1 MYLFGQQAGGGAQGA
16 PGAGGMLGMLFPFI
30 LIFVIFYFIIIMPAK
45 KKQKKHQSMLGALKG
60 GERVVTSGGI
70 YGTVTRVLEDRFE
83 IEVDK
88 NTKLQVAKSSVSG
101 VIEPQSNS
109 SETETKK

>member
-1 MYLFGQQAGGGAQGA
+1 MLLFGQSGGGGAPQA
-16 PGAGGMLGMLFPFI
+16 SPGMLGMLLPFI

-45 KKQKKHQSMLGALKG
+45 KKQKRHQSMLGALKG

-70 YGTVTRVLEDRFE
+70 FGTVTRVLEDRFE

-88 NTKLQVAKSSVSG
+88 NTKLQVTKSSVST
-101 VIEPQSNS
+101 VIQPDGSGAE
-109 SETETKK
+109 EKK

>member
-1 MYLFGQQAGGGAQGA
+1 MFLFGQEGGGGAAQ

-45 KKQKKHQSMLGALKG
+45 KKQKQHQALLSALKG

-70 YGTVTRVLEDRFE
+70 YGRVTRVLDDSFE

-88 NTKLQVAKSSVSG
+88 NTKLRVAKSSISG
-101 VIEPQSNS
+101 VIEPQGS
-109 SETETKK
+109 SAVEKK

>member
-1 MYLFGQQAGGGAQGA
+1 MYLFGQATGNAAQ
-16 PGAGGMLGMLFPFI
+16 PGAGGMISMLLPFV

-45 KKQKKHQSMLGALKG
+45 KKQKQHMSMLGALKG
-60 GERVVTSGGI
+60 GERIVTSGGI

-88 NTKLQVAKSSVSG
+88 NTRLQVAKSAVSG
-101 VIEPQSNS
+101 VIDINTG
-109 SETETKK
+109 TEEKLK

>member
-1 MYLFGQQAGGGAQGA
+1 MLLFGQSGGGGGAA
-16 PGAGGMLGMLFPFI
+16 PAAPGMLGMLLPFI

-45 KKQKKHQSMLGALKG
+45 KKQKQHQAMLGALKG
-60 GERVVTSGGI
+60 GERVVTSGGV

-88 NTKLQVAKSSVSG
+88 NTRIQVAKGSVSSVIQPDGSG
-101 VIEPQSNS
+101 AE
-109 SETETKK
+109 EKK